1 MEFLCGVIIAVAVIA
16 VGGIIKKK
24 IFDPIAANAQD
35 IEDLTV
41 LISDMSGKDE

>member
-1 MEFLCGVIIAVAVIA
+1 MEFLCGAVATVIIIA

-24 IFDPIAANAQD
+24 IVDPITKNTQD

-41 LISDMSGKDE
+41 LISDISGKDE